1 MVTSGQDQD
10 FEGTTS
16 IDQIGLTL
24 FCPLGDANDVS
35 VTLVSLRNLRN
46 LWRPRIFEATILHVA
61 NDHDSVVDQPFK
73 VKVLKKFIQKTFNYI
88 HN

>member
-1 MVTSGQDQD
+1 MDVCTTKMVTSGQDQD

-46 LWRPRIFEATILHVA
+46 L
-61 NDHDSVVDQPFK
+61 
-73 VKVLKKFIQKTFNYI
+73 
-88 HN
+88 